1 MIAQDP
7 STAQQEGVQAT
18 APFRAWSMVLVI
30 ALCAAVAQAFGR
42 FSYGLI
48 LPAMRDDLGI
58 SNAAAGAI
66 GGANVGAYLIGTLAV
81 AWATSRFRLLSV
93 LRFGIVLATA
103 GLVGAAL
110 SDSAL
115 LLGAA
120 LFVAGFGGA
129 CVWIPAPMIAAD
141 AVPTPRRGFAIS
153 LTGTGIG
160 VGVVSASLFA
170 AALRARF
177 GDDAWNSVY
186 VVEAATGVLTLL
198 LLLALVRHAQ
208 AAPSGGGGIGGFG
221 ALQRMRGWRPILV
234 AYSAFGFM
242 YLLVFGFL
250 TTRLEDDSGW
260 TSQDAAFAFTLVGCA
275 MVVGGPLF
283 VAVAK
288 RLGVRGALALGFG
301 LWPLVTAIIWTGA
314 ALPTLLACFAL
325 GLLFGGTPLLITM
338 YVVEHTT
345 PTDYGPAFS
354 AATLAF
360 GVAQMVSPPIGG
372 VIADVSGSF
381 TLVFALS
388 GATAVL
394 GAGAALRLPSEPRV

>member
-1 MIAQDP
+1 MTAQDP
-7 STAQQEGVQAT
+7 PTVQQEDMRPSGNLRGWT
-18 APFRAWSMVLVI
+18 MVLVI

-81 AWATSRFRLLSV
+81 AWATSRFRLLTV

-141 AVPTPRRGFAIS
+141 AVATPRRGFAIS

-186 VVEAATGVLTLL
+186 VVEAAIGVLTLL
-198 LLLALVRHAQ
+198 LLLGLVRHAQ
-208 AAPSGGGGIGGFG
+208 AAPSGGGGIGGFS

-283 VAVAK
+283 VAIAK

-301 LWPLVTAIIWTGA
+301 LWPVVTAIIWTGA
-314 ALPTLLACFAL
+314 DLPTLVACFGL
-325 GLLFGGTPLLITM
+325 GLLFGGTPLLVTM

-372 VIADVSGSF
+372 VIADASGSF

-388 GATAVL
+388 GATALL
-394 GAGAALRLPSEPRV
+394 GAGAALRLPSEPRA